1 MSVSRFLRARLCLAL
16 FAMAAASGAHAA
28 PGDFLTPEFLLNPDH
43 SGNQYS
49 DLASDAAGRILA
61 IGEPMSGTTADIAG
75 RSYAA
80 DGTSLGATL
89 ALVPAGP
96 RVVRFGSQALAMAAD
111 GRFVIVYIASI
122 DRLLPARQAPY
133 AVYAQRF
140 GADGTP
146 TGAEIRVSEILSMPQ
161 AAEPAVGISA
171 AGDFVVAWVGFS
183 ELGLGSPFTPLATDG
198 LESRVYSQ
206 RFTADGRKRGGNEVL
221 ARGFN
226 YVLIKR
232 TGSGANLAL
241 SQTGSLHDAR
251 IAVERSEEH
260 TSELQSLM
268 RKSYAVFCLKKT
280 NPIKTKTTI

>member
-1 MSVSRFLRARLCLAL
+1 MRIIDWSSDVCS
-16 FAMAAASGAHAA
+16 
-28 PGDFLTPEFLLNPDH
+28 
-43 SGNQYS
+43 S
-49 DLASDAAGRILA
+49 DL
-61 IGEPMSGTTADIAG
+61 
-75 RSYAA
+75 
-80 DGTSLGATL
+80 
-89 ALVPAGP
+89 
-96 RVVRFGSQALAMAAD
+96 
-111 GRFVIVYIASI
+111 
-122 DRLLPARQAPY
+122 
-133 AVYAQRF
+133 
-140 GADGTP
+140 
-146 TGAEIRVSEILSMPQ
+146 PQ